1 MRKEGFTLIELMIV
15 IAIIAIIAAIAI
27 PGMLGGR
34 LTANETSAVGSLRT
48 LTSQEAVWR
57 QGDLDGNGIK
67 DYWTYDLSCFNR
79 MTRADGIT
87 KVACI
92 DTSFARAD
100 NLRAV
105 DGVFGATPVVE
116 AWDAGGTALA
126 KVAKSGYWF
135 ERLTTPFIGSL
146 VVYQSPSNLVGLNAI
161 PACNGSIFGFVA
173 APEAWGAS
181 GINMFCVNEGGSIY
195 STDPGA
201 DITVG
206 GTVTNWNMTVG
217 ANPLTWPATTAGG
230 SPTSSLGP
238 GGRNWGTSE

>member
-79 MTRADGIT
+79 MTRADGVT

-105 DGVFGATPVVE
+105 DAVLGGTPAVE
-116 AWDAGGTALA
+116 AWDAGAANPLV
-126 KVAKSGYWF
+126 KSAKSGYWF
-135 ERLTTPFIGSL
+135 EVLALNF
-146 VVYQSPSNLVGLNAI
+146 VGGAAYNVNPVGTNAV

-173 APEAWGAS
+173 APDVWGAS

-195 STDPGA
+195 STDPGSN
-201 DITVG
+201 ITVG
-206 GTVTNWNMTVG
+206 GTVNQWPTTL
-217 ANPLTWPATTAGG
+217 ALDILTWPAPTSGG
-230 SPTSSLGP
+230 SPTSTQGP